1 MSRQAQDYLSEH
13 LPEIRRATYTDTT
26 KKTGTRHIGENG
38 LALLVYLCDH
48 TNREGV
54 FFMSARSMQEG
65 ADIAT
70 IREVRRLLA
79 GFTELGWITP
89 TGETVSY
96 YGRGT
101 PTPVYALTLLPGV
114 VVNAKSDLSSVP
126 GDTPKTTEKTTEPLT
141 HKGENEK
148 TDRKTEPEPEP
159 QPEPE
164 RFTGVNLGGGENE
177 LTEKGGDLLT
187 ELLAQEDYTGV
198 RNYQAVRAKKR
209 RDYLPIVREWE
220 QVQPPGNAV
229 EWCRHKLLG
238 TQPTTPQAVHEYNP
252 PRWAR
257 KDDQQPCEHGCDGFG
272 VFVYTLNGKEIGLS
286 DCVCNGGDISK
297 KEPTHLRVVS

>member
-1 MSRQAQDYLSEH
+1 MSRQATEWVLSR
-13 LPEIRRATYTDTT
+13 LPEIRSTPYPDPDQPGKLRALGGD
-26 KKTGTRHIGENG
+26 G
-38 LALLVYLCDH
+38 LALVLHLANI
-48 TNREGV
+48 TNKDGTIFQTVTKLSEETGV
-54 FFMSARSMQEG
+54 TPRVV
-65 ADIAT
+65 T
-70 IREVRRLLA
+70 RLLG
-79 GFTELGWITP
+79 GFELLGWITR
-89 TGETVSY
+89 TGVEVSY
-96 YGRGT
+96 QGRGR
-101 PTPVYALTLLPGV
+101 PTPEYALTLVPGV
-114 VVNAKSDLSSVP
+114 WKPAEKLTTNYRPTTDQLSHRTIEKTAKP
-126 GDTPKTTEKTTEPLT
+126 NTEKE
-141 HKGENEK
+141 KGEIIE
-148 TDRKTEPEPEP
+148 TETEP
-159 QPEPE
+159 QPEPD

-187 ELLAQEDYTGV
+187 ELLTQEDYNGV

-297 KEPTHLRVVS
+297 KEPTQLRVVS

>member
-1 MSRQAQDYLSEH
+1 MSKQALYHYAENLSQVQ
-13 LPEIRRATYTDTT
+13 RATFTDTT
-26 KKTGTRHIGENG
+26 GKQRGLGENG
-38 LALLVYLCDH
+38 RDLLVFLCNAANEKQGWTFYMSYQYIAEE
-48 TNREGV
+48 TNIHISTV
-54 FFMSARSMQEG
+54 K
-65 ADIAT
+65 
-70 IREVRRLLA
+70 RLMA
-79 GFTELGWITP
+79 GLEQLGWITR
-89 TGETVSY
+89 TGQLIRHQ
-96 YGRGT
+96 GRGAPQVEFCLT
-101 PTPVYALTLLPGV
+101 FYPPALELMRTSSPTSRPTSSHVATDNLAKP
-114 VVNAKSDLSSVP
+114 NATKG
-126 GDTPKTTEKTTEPLT
+126 GDEKTETET
-141 HKGENEK
+141 
-148 TDRKTEPEPEP
+148 EP